1 MESNHDKAKIRRK
14 DSVASCGIAAL
25 FLQSGRT
32 THSGFHIPLNIT
44 DEQHVKGKYEG
55 EDWIKITKRLLLQK
69 GKNAKEEIDQSIY
82 PKGAAKIP

>member
-1 MESNHDKAKIRRK
+1 MESNHDKAKIRGK

-32 THSGFHIPLNIT
+32 THSRFRIPRNIT
-44 DEQHVKGKYEG
+44 EEQHVKGKDEG
-55 EDWIKITKRLLLQK
+55 EDWIEITKRLQK

>member
-1 MESNHDKAKIRRK
+1 
-14 DSVASCGIAAL
+14 
-25 FLQSGRT
+25 
-32 THSGFHIPLNIT
+32 
-44 DEQHVKGKYEG
+44 VKGKYEG